1 LPNRHIAK
9 GEKKMTNEDLKAFFK
24 SLPGIIIVLVV
35 VMALLWG
42 ATYLLTLGER
52 PLINLHREN
61 IQSSQ
66 QYTEAQVQ
74 RLQNLYTEYNSLGV
88 KIAEAGENS
97 ALVDALKA
105 QQKALVSQMETIAD
119 LIPESEVPQD
129 IRTFLATH

>member
-1 LPNRHIAK
+1 
-9 GEKKMTNEDLKAFFK
+9 MTNEDLKAFFK

>member
-1 LPNRHIAK
+1 MIS
-9 GEKKMTNEDLKAFFK
+9 EELKAFFK
-24 SLPGIIIVLVV
+24 SLPGIIIVSVV
-35 VMALLWG
+35 ILALLWG
-42 ATYLLTLGER
+42 AVYLLTLGER
-52 PLINLHREN
+52 PIINLHREN

-66 QYTEAQVQ
+66 QYTESQVQ
-74 RLQNLYTEYNSLGV
+74 RLQNLYTEYNSLDV
-88 KIAEAGENS
+88 KIAEAGEDS